1 MSMWPV
7 TARPTRHVRPTI
19 VPLRLRIALMR
30 CSVPCTPAPG
40 QAGLRRRKLPLR
52 RHCPQ
57 NWA

>member
-40 QAGLRRRKLPLR
+40 QAGFRRRKLPLR